1 MAAIFR
7 VKNKHGYS
15 YKVLIRNK
23 GLKDVIK
30 TFKKRELAVQFIN
43 QVESNNEL
51 RISYS
56 NNDLALS
63 DLITE
68 YLNNIYKGT
77 RPKTE
82 SRRLQYWIDKI
93 GHKKVS
99 EVSKFDVMEAFNQ
112 LPSTYLMLLRIDINQ
127 PYLQSLVMQSEPMI
141 FNHSSQ
147 FYSIT
152 ERE

>member
-43 QVESNNEL
+43 QVESNREL

-56 NNDLALS
+56 NNDLALR
-63 DLITE
+63 DLI
-68 YLNNIYKGT
+68 LNTSVISTKE
-77 RPKTE
+77 RDL
-82 SRRLQYWIDKI
+82 RLRVEDCSI
-93 GHKKVS
+93 G
-99 EVSKFDVMEAFNQ
+99 
-112 LPSTYLMLLRIDINQ
+112 
-127 PYLQSLVMQSEPMI
+127 
-141 FNHSSQ
+141 
-147 FYSIT
+147 
-152 ERE
+152 

>member
-43 QVESNNEL
+43 QVESNREL

-68 YLNNIYKGT
+68 YLSNIYIGT

-82 SRRLQYWIDKI
+82 SSRLQYWIDKI

-99 EVSKFDVMEAFNQ
+99 EVPKFDVMEAFNQ
-112 LPSTYLMLLRIDINQ
+112 LPKVI
-127 PYLQSLVMQSEPMI
+127 
-141 FNHSSQ
+141 
-147 FYSIT
+147 
-152 ERE
+152 

>member
-7 VKNKHGYS
+7 VKNKYGYS

-30 TFKKRELAVQFIN
+30 TFKKRELAAQFIN
-43 QVESNNEL
+43 QIESNREL

-56 NNDLALS
+56 NNDLTLN

-82 SRRLQYWIDKI
+82 NRRLQYWIDKL

-112 LPSTYLMLLRIDINQ
+112 LPQKY
-127 PYLQSLVMQSEPMI
+127 
-141 FNHSSQ
+141 
-147 FYSIT
+147 
-152 ERE
+152 